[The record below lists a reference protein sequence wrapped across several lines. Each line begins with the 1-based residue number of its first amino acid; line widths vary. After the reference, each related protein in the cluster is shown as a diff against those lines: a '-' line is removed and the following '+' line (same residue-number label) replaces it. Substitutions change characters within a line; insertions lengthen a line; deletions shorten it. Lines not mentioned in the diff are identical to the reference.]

1 MIFPR
6 TDLVITCI
14 TTPALVSV
22 LRDKVS
28 NHVDVITYVPRDEDS
43 NDRNLNPLWSTQQTN
58 SIAHGLG
65 WSVDLCAIIFF
76 RLSRFVSVMLFDV
89 FI

>member
-14 TTPALVSV
+14 TTPALMYV

-28 NHVDVITYVPRDEDS
+28 NHIDVIMYVPRNKDY
-43 NDRNLNPLWSTQQTN
+43 NHLNFNPLWSTTTKQ
-58 SIAHGLG
+58 IL
-65 WSVDLCAIIFF
+65 
-76 RLSRFVSVMLFDV
+76 
-89 FI
+89 